1 MFLTGVASEESNE
14 YALASFEMKQD
25 ANQKPTWRETC
36 QRWCKAAF
44 PAGVLHPLRG
54 IFGLAWAIVRYTL
67 LYCIVVVEL
76 NIKCCTV

>member
-25 ANQKPTWRETC
+25 ANQKSAFRETC

-44 PAGVLHPLRG
+44 PAGVLSPLRG
-54 IFGLAWAIVRYTL
+54 IFGLAWAIVRYTMLYVL
-67 LYCIVVVEL
+67 LL
-76 NIKCCTV
+76 N